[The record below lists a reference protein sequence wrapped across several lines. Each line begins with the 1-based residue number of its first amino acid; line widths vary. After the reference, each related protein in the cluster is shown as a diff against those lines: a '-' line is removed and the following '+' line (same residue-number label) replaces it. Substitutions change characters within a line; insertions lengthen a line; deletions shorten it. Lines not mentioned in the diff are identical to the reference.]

1 MNALL
6 PRAFA
11 LVLGLGLALPGLAAT
26 PPQASSPASPAQA
39 PEQPVALAVKG
50 IPADAPLTVTARR
63 DGLSL
68 RIQVELQPEWHLYG
82 RDVGGGQPVDV
93 TIASGAF
100 AAAGALVTPM
110 DGNGLIRGT
119 ADLVLP
125 LRRVTGG
132 VELEATM
139 RFMVCD
145 ALHCLPPIELELT
158 APSGSP
164 AQPLRVLLVAVDESE
179 RTQRIASYL
188 RERGIELT
196 ATTYAKVTTGECDR
210 HEVVLADS
218 PTFNQ
223 HKDALEA
230 ARAFPRTASP
240 VVAVGFLG
248 TELLEA
254 HKVAMA
260 CGYI

>member
-1 MNALL
+1 MK
-6 PRAFA
+6 
-11 LVLGLGLALPGLAAT
+11 GL
-26 PPQASSPASPAQA
+26 
-39 PEQPVALAVKG
+39 
-50 IPADAPLTVTARR
+50 PADAPLTVTAHR

-68 RIQVELQPEWHLYG
+68 QIHVELQPEWHLYG

-100 AAAGALVTPM
+100 AAAGPLATPM
-110 DGNGLIRGT
+110 DGKGLIRGV
-119 ADLVLP
+119 ADLALP
-125 LRRVTGG
+125 LRRTGSG
-132 VELEATM
+132 DELSASM

-145 ALHCLPPIELELT
+145 ALHCLPPIELELA
-158 APSGSP
+158 APALLP

-179 RTQRIASYL
+179 RTARIASFL
-188 RERGIELT
+188 RARGIEVT
-196 ATTYAKVTTGECDR
+196 VTTYAKVTTDECDR
-210 HEVVLADS
+210 CEVVLADS
-218 PTFNQ
+218 PTYGQ
-223 HKDALEA
+223 HKDAIKA